1 MLVDP
6 SIGDLLDKINSRY
19 MLVIAVSKR
28 ARQLLE
34 GEAPFTDA
42 QSESKV
48 TLASYEVVEGK
59 VTCTM

>member
-1 MLVDP
+1 MLVEP

-19 MLVIAVSKR
+19 ALVIAVSKR

-34 GEAPFTDA
+34 GEEPFTDE

-48 TLASYEVVEGK
+48 TLASFEVVEGK
-59 VTCTM
+59 VTCI